1 MSKKYNQ
8 MKKYLN
14 KLIHHEI
21 PIASFTYNF
30 LFLINFICG
39 YLLLNYFISS
49 TFIFQQVI
57 IKGLIWCISLDLI
70 MILLDFV
77 QDPIVEEITV
87 IFPIILGLFGSF
99 VLFIA
104 P

>member
-1 MSKKYNQ
+1 MNKKYNQ
-8 MKKYLN
+8 IKDNFN

-21 PIASFTYNF
+21 PTASFLYNF
-30 LFLINFICG
+30 LFLISFICG

-70 MILLDFV
+70 MILLDAV

>member
-8 MKKYLN
+8 IKEYLN
-14 KLIHHEI
+14 KLIHYEI
-21 PIASFTYNF
+21 HIMSITYNF
-30 LFLINFICG
+30 LFLISFICG
-39 YLLLNYFISS
+39 YVLLNYFISS

-70 MILLDFV
+70 MILLDTV
-77 QDPIVEEITV
+77 HDPIVEEITV

>member
-8 MKKYLN
+8 IKKYFN
-14 KLIHHEI
+14 ELIHHEI
-21 PIASFTYNF
+21 PITSFTYNF
-30 LFLINFICG
+30 LFLISFICG

-70 MILLDFV
+70 INLLNYASEDFV
-77 QDPIVEEITV
+77 EKITV

>member
-8 MKKYLN
+8 IKEYFN

-21 PIASFTYNF
+21 HIASITYNF
-30 LFLINFICG
+30 LFLISFICS
-39 YLLLNYFISS
+39 YLLLNYFMLSI
-49 TFIFQQVI
+49 FIFQQII

-70 MILLDFV
+70 INLLNYANEDF
-77 QDPIVEEITV
+77 VEEIPL